1 MRGIITTLVLAVG
14 LTAGGQALAAPMN
27 CPMASARYALM
38 GYPNFTAAFQP
49 LPSRP
54 GWTSDVA
61 LQVKADGQSYWFM
74 FDQAGAAG
82 DLSLAATSDPTR
94 PGWRPPG
101 MSEMSGQEAAYFGLD
116 ADFAFTT
123 SAPLAGAPAPQ
134 YILAPE
140 MPALVAA
147 APHAPGQGRIRMPKA
162 MFKLV
167 SCQSQVA
174 SVDR

>member
-1 MRGIITTLVLAVG
+1 MRGITTILALAIG
-14 LTAGGQALAAPMN
+14 LAAGGQALAAPS
-27 CPMASARYALM
+27 CPMAAARYALM

-54 GWTSDVA
+54 GWPSDVA
-61 LQVKADGQSYWFM
+61 LQVKAEGQSFWFV
-74 FDQAGAAG
+74 FDQAGYSG
-82 DLSLAATSDPTR
+82 DLSLAPTSDPTR
-94 PGWRPPG
+94 PGWRPPS
-101 MSEMSGQEAAYFGLD
+101 MSDAGVLEASYFGLD
-116 ADFAFTT
+116 EDFAFTSGT
-123 SAPLAGAPAPQ
+123 PLTGAPAPQ

-140 MPALVAA
+140 MPALIGA
-147 APHAPGQGRIRMPKA
+147 APHAPGQSRMHMPKA